1 MVIKSAPLTD
11 LVRIFGQRFVEDRCV
26 QIASSLTFTTLLAL
40 VPIITVAL
48 TVVSAF
54 PVFESFIGHLQ
65 HFLVNNIVP
74 ESVSAITTYAAQFS
88 ENTTQLTAVGVGF
101 VAVTAL
107 MLMIT
112 IDGAFNAIWR
122 VSRPRSLLQRIL
134 VYWAVLTIGPIFV
147 GASLSLTSY
156 LVRLSLGLIDNPPG
170 AGLLLLRFVS
180 LLLTSVALALLYKT
194 MPNRPV
200 LKRDALLGGVSAG
213 VCLEAMKQGFSFY
226 IAHFPTYK
234 LVYGAFAVVPVFLL
248 WIYLS
253 WLIVIGGAVLAAL
266 LPEWRERAGQS
277 EPVPGSDFFDAL
289 QALKM
294 LWRGHKTGEVV
305 SLSDLHPVVKVRVD
319 HLEKILATLSAAG
332 WVARSGP
339 NGWVLC
345 HDAST
350 IKAEDIYRLFV
361 FHTDA
366 HVPARHA
373 SAELESLVH
382 EISTR
387 VGSHMQM
394 SLEELF
400 NQTESNAEAGGA
412 VVPIKTA

>member
-1 MVIKSAPLTD
+1 MLIKSTPLTD
-11 LVRIFGQRFVEDRCV
+11 LVRLIGQRFVEDRCA

-48 TVVSAF
+48 TIVSAF
-54 PVFESFIGHLQ
+54 PVFESWIGHLQ
-65 HFLVNNIVP
+65 RFLLHNVVP
-74 ESVSAITTYAAQFS
+74 ESVSAITTYAAEFS
-88 ENTTQLTAVGVGF
+88 ENTTQLTAVGIAF

-134 VYWAVLTIGPIFV
+134 VYWTVLTIGPLFV

-156 LVRLSLGLIDNPPG
+156 LIRLSLGLIDNPPG
-170 AGLLLLRFVS
+170 VGLLLLRMVS
-180 LLLTSVALALLYKT
+180 LMLTSAALALLYWT
-194 MPNRPV
+194 VPNRPV
-200 LKRDALLGGVSAG
+200 LKRDALIGGVSAG
-213 VCLEAMKQGFSFY
+213 ICLEAMKQGFSFY

-234 LVYGAFAVVPVFLL
+234 MVYGAFAAVPVFLL

-266 LPEWRERAGQS
+266 LPDWRERAGQS
-277 EPVPGSDFFDAL
+277 RPVPGSDFFDAL
-289 QALKM
+289 QVLKI
-294 LWRGHKTGEVV
+294 LWRAHKTGEIV
-305 SLSDLHPVVKVRVD
+305 SLSNLHPAVKVRVD
-319 HLEKILATLSAAG
+319 HLEKILATLEGAG

-345 HDAST
+345 HEAAT
-350 IKAEDIYRLFV
+350 IKVEDIYRLFV

-373 SAELESLVH
+373 SAELESLVY

-387 VGSHMQM
+387 VGSNLQM
-394 SLEELF
+394 TLEALVS
-400 NQTESNAEAGGA
+400 QTEDSADAKA
-412 VVPIKTA
+412 APVSIRAA